1 MSNILIVEDDPALN
15 TAYKII
21 LETSGYKVKTAFNGK
36 EALQVLK
43 TFKPEL
49 ILLDLLMPTMDGLEF
64 LKNFEPKN
72 NKGVV
77 VILFTNMESSP
88 EVKEARKLGIKSV
101 ITKSMTTPQ
110 QLTRI
115 AKDALK

>member
-1 MSNILIVEDDPALN
+1 MSNILVVED
-15 TAYKII
+15 
-21 LETSGYKVKTAFNGK
+21 
-36 EALQVLK
+36 
-43 TFKPEL
+43 
-49 ILLDLLMPTMDGLEF
+49 
-64 LKNFEPKN
+64 FEPKN

>member
-1 MSNILIVEDDPALN
+1 
-15 TAYKII
+15 
-21 LETSGYKVKTAFNGK
+21 
-36 EALQVLK
+36 
-43 TFKPEL
+43 
-49 ILLDLLMPTMDGLEF
+49 
-64 LKNFEPKN
+64 
-72 NKGVV
+72 
-77 VILFTNMESSP
+77 MESSP